1 MGELSTLFAPECVAV
16 VGASDE
22 PGTVGHAITKNLRD
36 DFEGTVVPVNPNRE
50 NVLGLECYDSV
61 REASEADITVDVA
74 VVVVPPTI
82 ALDVIEEAA
91 QTGVENVVVITAGF
105 SEAGSEGSGRERELV
120 ALAEKYD
127 LNLVGPNSLGIM
139 STTVGLN
146 ATFGPRSASPGNI
159 SFMSQS
165 GAFITAVLDWAADR
179 HLGFKDVVSL
189 GNKAVLDE
197 SDFIRQWGDDEGTD
211 VILGYLEDIGDGRSF
226 IDTAQTV
233 TRETPMVVVKSGRT
247 EAGASAAASHTGA
260 IAGSDTAYRAGLEQ
274 AGVLRVE
281 TVQDLFDF
289 ASILAGQPLPETE
302 GVAIVSNAGG
312 PGVMATD
319 AVGDSSL
326 ELATFSDETLAR
338 LEDRLPS
345 EANLYNPVDIIGDA
359 TIDRFEDTIDI
370 VLDDENVG
378 MAVVLSC
385 PTAVLSYEELAE
397 VIASL
402 HEKHGTPVATA
413 LMGGSSTETAAHT
426 LSESGIPTYFD
437 PERAVRS
444 LDALARYARR
454 RDHEYETPAQFD
466 IDRERIDEILT
477 AAVESGQTR
486 LGVESMDLLEACDI
500 PTPTGEVVN
509 SPRRATAVAR
519 EIDGDVVMKIVSPD
533 ISHKSDI
540 GGVEI
545 GVATEEVADTYEDLV
560 VRARNYQPDAK
571 VLGVQ
576 IQEMVDVDAGTE
588 SIVGVTRDPQFGP
601 LVMFGLGGIFVEV
614 MEDTAFRVAPVAESA
629 VREMVDEITSSPLL
643 YGARG
648 RERAD
653 VDALVEVIQ
662 RISQLVTE
670 FPVITE
676 LDINPVVVLPDGV
689 AAIDL
694 RLTLDPDAVTTEVDS

>member
-1 MGELSTLFAPECVAV
+1 MGELSTLFAPACVAV

-22 PGTVGHAITKNLRD
+22 SGTVGHAITKNLRD
-36 DFEGTVVPVNPNRE
+36 DFEGTVLPVNPNRE

-61 REASEADITVDVA
+61 GEASSATTNVDVA
-74 VVVVPPTI
+74 VVVVPPTV
-82 ALDVIEEAA
+82 ALDVIEEVAEA
-91 QTGVENVVVITAGF
+91 GVENVVVITAGF
-105 SEAGSEGSGRERELV
+105 GEAGSEGSTRERELV

-146 ATFGPRSASPGNI
+146 ATFGPRSASQGNI

-197 SDFIRQWGDDEGTD
+197 SDFVQQWGDDEGTD
-211 VILGYLEDIGDGRSF
+211 VILGYLEDISDGRSF
-226 IDTAQTV
+226 IDTARAV

-326 ELATFSDETLAR
+326 DLATFSDETLTR
-338 LEDRLPS
+338 LEERLPS

-359 TIDRFEDTIDI
+359 TIERFEDTIDI

-385 PTAVLSYEELAE
+385 PTAVLSYEELAQ
-397 VIASL
+397 VIVSSQA
-402 HEKHGTPVATA
+402 KHGTPIAAA
-413 LMGGSSTETAAHT
+413 LMGGTSTETAAET

-444 LDALARYARR
+444 LDALAKYAER
-454 RDHEYETPAQFD
+454 RDHEYETPEQFD
-466 IDRERIDEILT
+466 IDRDRIDEIIT
-477 AAVESGQTR
+477 TAVESGRTR
-486 LGVESMDLLEACDI
+486 LGVESMGLLEACGI
-500 PTPTGEVVN
+500 PIPAGEVVD

-519 EIDGDVVMKIVSPD
+519 ELDGDVVMKIVSPD

-545 GVATEEVADTYEDLV
+545 GVPTDEVADTYEDLV
-560 VRARNYQPDAK
+560 VRARNYQPNAK

-614 MEDTAFRVAPVAESA
+614 MEDTAFRVAPVAESE
-629 VREMVDEITSSPLL
+629 VREMVDEITSAPLL

-653 VDALVEVIQ
+653 VDALVEVVQ

-670 FPVITE
+670 FPAITE
-676 LDINPVVVLPDGV
+676 LDINPAVVLPDGV